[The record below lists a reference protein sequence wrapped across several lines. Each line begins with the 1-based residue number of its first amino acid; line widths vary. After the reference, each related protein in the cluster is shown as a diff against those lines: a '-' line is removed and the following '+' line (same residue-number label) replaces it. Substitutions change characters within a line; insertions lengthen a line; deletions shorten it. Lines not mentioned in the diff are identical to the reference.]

1 MPTTRKFSRK
11 KGQRVAFRK
20 SLAANLIT
28 REKMTT
34 TVARAK
40 EIRPVVERYV
50 TLAKKGDVAKL
61 RLLMSKLPKEAAY
74 KLFHDI
80 APRYKDRRGGYLR
93 ITKNASPRMRDG
105 SPTAVIEFV

>member
-1 MPTTRKFSRK
+1 MPATRKFGRK

-28 REKMTT
+28 RERMTT

-50 TLAKKGDVAKL
+50 TLAKKGDLAKL
-61 RLLMSKLPKEAAY
+61 RILMAKLPTKAAY
-74 KLFHDI
+74 KVFHEI
-80 APRYKDRRGGYLR
+80 APRYKERPGGYLR
-93 ITKNASPRMRDG
+93 ITKTAKTRKRDG
-105 SPTAVIEFV
+105 AETAVIEFV